1 MRIFAT
7 LLSVAL
13 LSIPGASL
21 FSQDMMMDGTGFYA
35 AAGGGAT
42 LITDTTETPQKV
54 DLDAD
59 GTADTAKEADWD
71 LDFGFSAGGAAGYD
85 FGDFRTEA
93 EFSFQSANFRHGE
106 KIDNDKDDQ
115 KADDNLT
122 VMAIM
127 ANGFFD
133 LDTGT
138 PFVPFIGIGVGA
150 VNLSVKLNAS
160 EDATEPQFEGS
171 GWGFGYQ
178 ANVGVAYEIVDA
190 VALTLGYKF
199 FGTLETEVTD
209 AGEDDAKDEY
219 VKPSLMAHRAEL
231 GVRFRF

>member
-7 LLSVAL
+7 ALSVAL

-21 FSQDMMMDGTGFYA
+21 FSQDMMMAGTGFYV
-35 AAGGGAT
+35 AAGGGAM
-42 LITDTTETPQKV
+42 LITDTT
-54 DLDAD
+54 
-59 GTADTAKEADWD
+59 DTAQKGIAGSGDKADWD

-106 KIDNDKDDQ
+106 KIDNDDDK
-115 KADDNLT
+115 KADDSVT

-138 PFVPFIGIGVGA
+138 PFVPYVGIGFGG
-150 VNLSVKLNAS
+150 VNVAVKLADG
-160 EDATEPQFEGS
+160 DADPFFDGN
-171 GWGFGYQ
+171 GWGLGYQ
-178 ANVGVAYEIVDA
+178 ANVGVAYEIIDA

-199 FGTLETEVTD
+199 SGTFATEVKDKDNED
-209 AGEDDAKDEY
+209 AY
-219 VKPSLMAHRAEL
+219 VKPMLMAHRAEL
-231 GVRFRF
+231 GVRFKF

>member
-42 LITDTTETPQKV
+42 LITRVE
-54 DLDAD
+54 L
-59 GTADTAKEADWD
+59 AKDKHAGAGVESGAKAY
-71 LDFGFSAGGAAGYD
+71 LHPDFGFVAGGAAGYD
-85 FGDFRTEA
+85 FGDFRTGA
-93 EFSFQSANFRHGE
+93 EFSYQSANFLLKGE
-106 KIDNDKDDQ
+106 DKRESDE

-122 VMAIM
+122 VMAIL

-150 VNLSVKLNAS
+150 VNVAVKLYPNDT
-160 EDATEPQFEGS
+160 ETTATFDGS

-209 AGEDDAKDEY
+209 AGDDDDDDDMY

>member
-21 FSQDMMMDGTGFYA
+21 FSQDMMMDGTGFYV

-42 LITDTTETPQKV
+42 LITRVELAKDKHEVADVNVNP
-54 DLDAD
+54 DAK
-59 GTADTAKEADWD
+59 AY
-71 LDFGFSAGGAAGYD
+71 LHPDFGFVAGGAAGYD
-85 FGDFRTEA
+85 FGDFRTGA
-93 EFSFQSANFRHGE
+93 EFSYQSANFLHAD
-106 KIDNDKDDQ
+106 KIDDDT

-122 VMAIM
+122 VMAIL

-150 VNLSVKLNAS
+150 VNLSVKLNES
-160 EDATEPQFEGS
+160 EEAPKPHFEGS

-209 AGEDDAKDEY
+209 AGDDDDDDDMY

>member
-7 LLSVAL
+7 LLSVVL

-42 LITDTTETPQKV
+42 LITDTTDTKQKGIT
-54 DLDAD
+54 
-59 GTADTAKEADWD
+59 GTDDDSDKVDWD

-93 EFSFQSANFRHGE
+93 EFSFQSANFLHAD
-106 KIDNDKDDQ
+106 KIDDDT

-150 VNLSVKLNAS
+150 VNLSVKLNKD
-160 EDATEPQFEGS
+160 EDAKIPQFEGS

-199 FGTLETEVTD
+199 FGTLETQVTD
-209 AGEDDAKDEY
+209 PDDEEVY

>member
-106 KIDNDKDDQ
+106 EIDNDDDKQ
-115 KADDNLT
+115 GRRQPDRDGDHGQRLLRPRHRHPVRAVHRDRRRRRQ
-122 VMAIM
+122 
-127 ANGFFD
+127 
-133 LDTGT
+133 
-138 PFVPFIGIGVGA
+138 PVGQA
-150 VNLSVKLNAS
+150 ESRTKMQPNRL
-160 EDATEPQFEGS
+160 FEGS

-199 FGTLETEVTD
+199 FGTLETQVTD
-209 AGEDDAKDEY
+209 PDDEEVY
-219 VKPSLMAHRAEL
+219 VKPNLMAHRAEL

>member
-42 LITDTTETPQKV
+42 LITDTTDTPQSENAPGG
-54 DLDAD
+54 AD
-59 GTADTAKEADWD
+59 NDNKADWD
-71 LDFGFSAGGAAGYD
+71 LDFGFSAGGSAGYD

-93 EFSFQSANFRHGE
+93 EFSFQSANFLHDGE
-106 KIDNDKDDQ
+106 IDDDT

-122 VMAIM
+122 VMAIL

-150 VNLSVKLNAS
+150 VNLSVKLFDDPDDDTAV
-160 EDATEPQFEGS
+160 FEGS

-199 FGTLETEVTD
+199 FGTLETQVTD
-209 AGEDDAKDEY
+209 AGDDDGEDDDMY
-219 VKPSLMAHRAEL
+219 VKPTLLAHRAEL

>member
-21 FSQDMMMDGTGFYA
+21 FAQDMMMAGTGFYV
-35 AAGGGAT
+35 AAGGGVT
-42 LITDTTETPQKV
+42 LITDITEVPEKGIQG
-54 DLDAD
+54 DQD
-59 GTADTAKEADWD
+59 EADWD
-71 LDFGFSAGGAAGYD
+71 LDFGFGAGGSGGYD

-93 EFSFQSANFRHGE
+93 EFSFQSANFLHDE
-106 KIDNDKDDQ
+106 KIDDDN

-122 VMAIM
+122 VMSM
-127 ANGFFD
+127 TANGFFD

-138 PFVPFIGIGVGA
+138 PFVPYIGIGAGA
-150 VNLSVKLNAS
+150 VNLAVKLDDGN
-160 EDATEPQFEGS
+160 EDTDPHFEGN
-171 GWGFGYQ
+171 GWGFAYQ
-178 ANVGVAYEIVDA
+178 ANLGVAYEIIDA

-199 FGTLETEVTD
+199 FGTLQTQVTD
-209 AGEDDAKDEY
+209 PDDDEVY
-219 VKPSLMAHRAEL
+219 VKPTLMAHRAEL